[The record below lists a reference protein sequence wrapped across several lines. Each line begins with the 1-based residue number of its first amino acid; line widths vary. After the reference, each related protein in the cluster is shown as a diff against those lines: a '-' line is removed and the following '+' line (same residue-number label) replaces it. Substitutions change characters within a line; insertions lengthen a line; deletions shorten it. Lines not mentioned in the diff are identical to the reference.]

1 MIMRTIPGAL
11 LIAVLTPTAIAA
23 VNLRVETHQI
33 SQDRYDLIV
42 RLPSGI
48 DAVRVQSMLRPAADQ
63 VCEGRAWQWGPHRF
77 ESTARLGPGEPQ
89 AGEQTFTQQ
98 VDCGATATQD
108 LTAVA
113 APDAPATADDERRV
127 KETTL
132 AYLLAKDTGDFA
144 KARSMQTEEAKLSMP
159 PDWSESR
166 AAFNQ
171 QAGQP
176 AQRQVVRLTWYDN
189 PQGAPRKGRYVA
201 ADYRGDYRHA
211 GFYCGYA
218 MWYREADGSYRLVRE
233 EEGQVSDETASK
245 IAAAD
250 LPAFRKP
257 LGCRD

>member
-1 MIMRTIPGAL
+1 MRTIPSAL
-11 LIAVLTPTAIAA
+11 LIAVLAPTATAA
-23 VNLRVETHQI
+23 IKLQVETHQL
-33 SQDRYDLIV
+33 SRDRYDLTV
-42 RLPSGI
+42 RLPAAI
-48 DAVRVQSMLRPAADQ
+48 DLAGVQSILRPAADQ

-77 ESTARLGPGEPQ
+77 ESNTRLGPGEPQ

-98 VDCGATATQD
+98 VDCGAATTPD

-113 APDAPATADDERRV
+113 APDTPATADDERRV

-144 KARSMQTEEAKLSMP
+144 KARSMQTEEAKSSMP

-176 AQRQVVRLTWYDN
+176 AERRVVRLTWYDN

-201 ADYRGDYRHA
+201 ADYRGDYRRA

-233 EEGQVSDETASK
+233 EEGQVSDATASK
-245 IAAAD
+245 IAATD
-250 LPAFRKP
+250 LPAVRKQV
-257 LGCRD
+257 GCRD